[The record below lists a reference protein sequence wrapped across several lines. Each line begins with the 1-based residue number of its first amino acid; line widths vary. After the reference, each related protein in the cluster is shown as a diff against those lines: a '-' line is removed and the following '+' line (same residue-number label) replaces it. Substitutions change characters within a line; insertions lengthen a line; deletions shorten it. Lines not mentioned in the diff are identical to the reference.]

1 MTNSSLPNFANQDL
15 RNRSFKGQNLNGAD
29 FSSSDIRGCDFSHTL
44 LRGANFERVK
54 AGQTPRQLIT
64 LVGIAVVVALV
75 TANAFSQMIFGV
87 LGRTAAERGWSFV
100 IALYVSLAIAGTF
113 CAARAM
119 TGSRSIAGRVA
130 TIVSGAASGAL
141 LGFFYGG
148 STTNNNAQ
156 MAIAGAVM
164 GGLVIAIA
172 IIFRVGSRF
181 IAVAVLVAG
190 AVAGY
195 GFAFLVGTIAIT
207 YLSVQKLVGG
217 IIWGTLSIAYIGLTI
232 TSLTLTVREIR
243 DACGTSFRGADLTNA
258 RFDNGTLQNTDFRGA
273 VGYEQLKIQKPSSG
287 ERGLA

>member
-1 MTNSSLPNFANQDL
+1 
-15 RNRSFKGQNLNGAD
+15 
-29 FSSSDIRGCDFSHTL
+29 
-44 LRGANFERVK
+44 
-54 AGQTPRQLIT
+54 
-64 LVGIAVVVALV
+64 
-75 TANAFSQMIFGV
+75 
-87 LGRTAAERGWSFV
+87 
-100 IALYVSLAIAGTF
+100 
-113 CAARAM
+113 
-119 TGSRSIAGRVA
+119 
-130 TIVSGAASGAL
+130 
-141 LGFFYGG
+141 
-148 STTNNNAQ
+148 

-164 GGLVIAIA
+164 GGVVIAIA

-195 GFAFLVGTIAIT
+195 GFAFLVGTIAIA

-258 RFDNGTLQNTDFRGA
+258 RFDNATLQNTDFRGA